1 MTAIATWLRL
11 AWGGLCDFAKWLWAH
26 PVALAGAI
34 GALVGA
40 VLMVRSKKNQVATLK
55 DALEVQRIQ
64 AAVAHDEA
72 QAELL
77 TEQAGV
83 HAEEVKALQSQ
94 IVASKRRAAEL
105 AHGTDLAGKSDDEIV
120 QLFNDAGF

>member
-1 MTAIATWLRL
+1 MIAWAARVWSAIVSCAN
-11 AWGGLCDFAKWLWAH
+11 WLWSH
-26 PVALAGAI
+26 PVALAGAAGTLI
-34 GALVGA
+34 GA
-40 VLMVRSKKNQVATLK
+40 VLMMRSKKNQVATLK

-64 AAVAHDEA
+64 ATVARDEA

-77 TEQAGV
+77 TEQAGT
-83 HAEEVKALQSQ
+83 HAQEVKALQAK